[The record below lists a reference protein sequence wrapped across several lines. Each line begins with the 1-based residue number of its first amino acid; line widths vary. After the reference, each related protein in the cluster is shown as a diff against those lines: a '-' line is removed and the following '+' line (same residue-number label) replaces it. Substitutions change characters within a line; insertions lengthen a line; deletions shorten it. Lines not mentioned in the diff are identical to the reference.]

1 MAAFHTDHSVS
12 QPIMVQRRPG
22 QSFHG
27 NGDANSVLSPRSEG
41 GGLGVSMVE
50 YVLSSSP
57 GDKMDGRYRNGG
69 YVSFLPNHT
78 ITAHRV
84 EYRLTSRLRRQG
96 AGDVAPDG
104 REQSD
109 AQEKV
114 SPFEEVKNQEMKAGE
129 ENDPAKA
136 NGRGLL
142 NGMDRDC
149 KDFK

>member
-1 MAAFHTDHSVS
+1 
-12 QPIMVQRRPG
+12 
-22 QSFHG
+22 
-27 NGDANSVLSPRSEG
+27 
-41 GGLGVSMVE
+41 MVE
-50 YVLSSSP
+50 YS
-57 GDKMDGRYRNGG
+57 
-69 YVSFLPNHT
+69 
-78 ITAHRV
+78 
-84 EYRLTSRLRRQG
+84 LTSCLCIQG

-104 REQSD
+104 REKSD

-114 SPFEEVKNQEMKAGE
+114 SPFEEDKNQEMKLGE

>member
-1 MAAFHTDHSVS
+1 M
-12 QPIMVQRRPG
+12 
-22 QSFHG
+22 
-27 NGDANSVLSPRSEG
+27 
-41 GGLGVSMVE
+41 E
-50 YVLSSSP
+50 YS
-57 GDKMDGRYRNGG
+57 
-69 YVSFLPNHT
+69 
-78 ITAHRV
+78 
-84 EYRLTSRLRRQG
+84 LTSCLCVQG

-104 REQSD
+104 REKSD

-114 SPFEEVKNQEMKAGE
+114 SPFEEDKNQEMKVGE